1 MLRRLGLVLIVAILV
16 PMAVAASKDACIV
29 AIDVGHSEKSP
40 GAVSARGVDEYVF
53 NQKFAQ
59 SLLQGLH
66 KNGLPGA
73 VLIENQELSL
83 QQRTEAAL
91 RLHATLLISIH
102 HDSVQP
108 VYLSTWKVEGKQHRY
123 SDRFSGYSLFY
134 STKNEHGAESL
145 KLAQNI
151 GTELVKAGFHPT
163 LHHAEM
169 IAGENRELVD
179 RERGI
184 YIFDDLIVLKT
195 AAMPAALLE
204 CGLIVNR
211 EEEERLSSAGYRKKM
226 VKAVAK
232 GIVKACPAAGE
243 EGKRASPRE
252 W

>member
-1 MLRRLGLVLIVAILV
+1 MLRLLGLVLVVAILV
-16 PMAVAASKDACIV
+16 PLAVAAGKDACIV
-29 AIDVGHSEKSP
+29 AIDIGHSEKSP
-40 GAVSARGVDEYVF
+40 GAVSARGVDEYIF

-59 SLLQGLH
+59 SLLEQLH

-73 VLIENQELSL
+73 VLIENQGLSL

-108 VYLSTWKVEGKQHRY
+108 LYLSTWNFEGKERRY
-123 SDRFSGYSLFY
+123 CDRFSGYSLFY
-134 STKNEHGAESL
+134 STKNEQGAESL
-145 KLAQNI
+145 NLAQNI
-151 GTELVKAGFHPT
+151 GGELVKAGFHPT

-169 IAGENRELVD
+169 IAGESRDLVD
-179 RERGI
+179 QERGI

-211 EEEERLSSAGYRKKM
+211 KEEEQLSSTGYRNKM

-232 GIVKACPAAGE
+232 GIEKACPAKAGE
-243 EGKRASPRE
+243 QVRE
-252 W
+252 IK